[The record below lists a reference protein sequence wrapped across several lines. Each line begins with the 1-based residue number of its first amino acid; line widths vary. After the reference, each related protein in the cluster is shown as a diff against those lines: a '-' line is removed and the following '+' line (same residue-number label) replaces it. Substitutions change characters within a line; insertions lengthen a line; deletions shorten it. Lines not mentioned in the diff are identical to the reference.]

1 MEVERRRS
9 FQHDRMLISDRVSF
23 PVQDKPPQGDPLANS
38 ITEKLVRR
46 SKTSKAKAAALISC
60 PGRDKGCKGTCRI
73 CSLEL
78 QNAVGSYGTESL
90 PHRPLRIRFV
100 LGTAPGGKRRET
112 FDRVYRIS
120 ATPASRGLPIP
131 RRCASDQAR
140 GVERGGGVVTETA
153 IGTVPRGQNK
163 GEDRTMRNGLFG

>member
-23 PVQDKPPQGDPLANS
+23 PVQDKPPQGDPLGHS
-38 ITEKLVRR
+38 ITEKLVQR
-46 SKTSKAKAAALISC
+46 SKTSKAKATALISC
-60 PGRDKGCKGTCRI
+60 PGRDKGTCRI
-73 CSLEL
+73 FSAL

-90 PHRPLRIRFV
+90 AHRRLRIRFV
-100 LGTAPGGKRRET
+100 LGAAPGGKRRET

-120 ATPASRGLPIP
+120 AIPASRGLPIP
-131 RRCASDQAR
+131 RRCTSDQAR
-140 GVERGGGVVTETA
+140 GVERGGVVTETA

-163 GEDRTMRNGLFG
+163 GEDRTTRNGLFG